1 MLNPLMLLTGL
12 LEPAWMREERG
23 ERRGE
28 RGGEGREGREK
39 GGRGERLVVVAS
51 DVYEQ

>member
-1 MLNPLMLLTGL
+1 MLLTGL

-23 ERRGE
+23 KRRGE
-28 RGGEGREGREK
+28 GEGREGREK
-39 GGRGERLVVVAS
+39 GGRGERVVVVAS